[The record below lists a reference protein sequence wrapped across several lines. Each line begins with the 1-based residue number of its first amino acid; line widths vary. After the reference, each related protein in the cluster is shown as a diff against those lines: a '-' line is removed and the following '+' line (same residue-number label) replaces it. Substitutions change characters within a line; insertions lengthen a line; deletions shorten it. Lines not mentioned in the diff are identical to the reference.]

1 MKFGSIPT
9 SDAEGTILAHG
20 HKSSGLV
27 LKKGTVLSNTDCAA
41 LRSAGVDSIIVARLE
56 SGDIDENEAAR
67 RIGASLASPDSG
79 LTAHSPFTGR
89 VNIYSESSGLFCVSR
104 DLIDSLNRIDSSLT
118 ISTLPSDTRV
128 ESSRLVATVKIIP
141 FALSA
146 SLVTRALDLLASESN
161 ESTES
166 IMRVH
171 SPISSTVGLIS
182 TTLPTLKPSTITK
195 TESILSS
202 RLSIWCSSLGESVRV
217 PHTISS
223 VSSSLSS
230 LCSTSDLLVVFGAS
244 AICDI
249 SDIIPSAIISSGGVI
264 EYFGMPV
271 DPGNLLLLGRLD
283 GKWVIGAPGC
293 ARSPSENGFDWVLSR
308 ALCGAP
314 LSSSYMS
321 SLGVGGLLMEI
332 SQRGHGREG

>member
-27 LKKGTVLSNTDCAA
+27 LKKGTVLSSADCVA

-67 RIGASLASPDSG
+67 RIGASLAPPDSG

-89 VNIYSESSGLFCVSR
+89 VNIYCESSGLFCVSR

-146 SLVTRALDLLASESN
+146 SLVTRALDLLVA

-195 TESILSS
+195 TESILSD
-202 RLSIWCSSLGESVRV
+202 RLSIWGSSLGESVRV

-271 DPGNLLLLGRLD
+271 DPGNLLLLGRLS